1 MRWPAASASRSAAS
15 AASPS
20 TTVRRA
26 SAATRSRATACRCP
40 RSTCRTSRPA
50 RSCGSGS
57 TAASRRAAPATALSK
72 ATTRRHCW
80 HLEGREGSRPFFR
93 PDAIVH
99 EGAAGPAFPTMRSFA
114 RESDDEA
121 SGVARE
127 AWFLPACAV
136 VCAEEHDPGA
146 GSVQCRFHAR
156 PGAVDRR
163 DADLRGGRCAAWR
176 PCARAA
182 DLQDAPRGRAAA
194 RGFPRGRRTGGRR
207 GEGTERGAAVRRRR
221 RAWRR
226 RPRVI
231 EFEFWYLLALPLLFG
246 AGWLARG
253 FESRAHATDQAGL
266 PRSYFRGLNLL
277 LNDQHDKAIDAFIEV
292 VKLDPETIE
301 LHHALGNLFR
311 RRGEFDRAVRIH
323 THLLNRAD
331 LPASARSQALAEL
344 GQDYLKGGLLDRA
357 EDAFTRL
364 LEDTHHRFDAL
375 RALLRI
381 YQMEREWLK
390 AVDCARLL
398 EREAGESHGVAIS
411 HFYCELAAGALEQGR
426 FDEAQGAIDEALAAH
441 RKSVRAL
448 ILAGDL
454 QMKRGNPG

>member
-1 MRWPAASASRSAAS
+1 M
-15 AASPS
+15 
-20 TTVRRA
+20 
-26 SAATRSRATACRCP
+26 
-40 RSTCRTSRPA
+40 
-50 RSCGSGS
+50 
-57 TAASRRAAPATALSK
+57 
-72 ATTRRHCW
+72 
-80 HLEGREGSRPFFR
+80 
-93 PDAIVH
+93 
-99 EGAAGPAFPTMRSFA
+99 
-114 RESDDEA
+114 
-121 SGVARE
+121 
-127 AWFLPACAV
+127 
-136 VCAEEHDPGA
+136 
-146 GSVQCRFHAR
+146 
-156 PGAVDRR
+156 
-163 DADLRGGRCAAWR
+163 
-176 PCARAA
+176 
-182 DLQDAPRGRAAA
+182 
-194 RGFPRGRRTGGRR
+194 
-207 GEGTERGAAVRRRR
+207 
-221 RAWRR
+221 
-226 RPRVI
+226 I

-364 LEDTHHRFDAL
+364 REDSHHRFDAL

-411 HFYCELAAGALEQGR
+411 HFFCEIAAAALDQAR
-426 FDEAQGAIDEALAAH
+426 FDDAQRAIDDALAAN

-454 QMKRGNPG
+454 EMKRGRPEEALRQWQKVEAASPEHVALIAGRIADTMDAAGDRKGALNWLRRALLDMPSIDLLDVTQKRVNEWDGHAAAEALVGEELRRHPSLLGFERLLETRLAMNKNDPELQLLTSLLRGQTRKLARFRCTRCGFRAREYHWNCPGCTGWDTYPPRRIEELDVA

>member
-1 MRWPAASASRSAAS
+1 M
-15 AASPS
+15 
-20 TTVRRA
+20 
-26 SAATRSRATACRCP
+26 
-40 RSTCRTSRPA
+40 
-50 RSCGSGS
+50 
-57 TAASRRAAPATALSK
+57 
-72 ATTRRHCW
+72 
-80 HLEGREGSRPFFR
+80 
-93 PDAIVH
+93 
-99 EGAAGPAFPTMRSFA
+99 
-114 RESDDEA
+114 
-121 SGVARE
+121 
-127 AWFLPACAV
+127 
-136 VCAEEHDPGA
+136 
-146 GSVQCRFHAR
+146 
-156 PGAVDRR
+156 
-163 DADLRGGRCAAWR
+163 
-176 PCARAA
+176 
-182 DLQDAPRGRAAA
+182 
-194 RGFPRGRRTGGRR
+194 
-207 GEGTERGAAVRRRR
+207 
-221 RAWRR
+221 
-226 RPRVI
+226 I

-253 FESRAHATDQAGL
+253 FESRARATDQAGL

-331 LPASARSQALAEL
+331 LPAHARAQALAEL

-411 HFYCELAAGALEQGR
+411 HFFCELAASALEQGR
-426 FDEAQGAIDEALAAH
+426 FDDAQKAIDEALIAN

-454 QMKRGNPG
+454 EMKRGHRERGAAPVATRRGRVARARAA